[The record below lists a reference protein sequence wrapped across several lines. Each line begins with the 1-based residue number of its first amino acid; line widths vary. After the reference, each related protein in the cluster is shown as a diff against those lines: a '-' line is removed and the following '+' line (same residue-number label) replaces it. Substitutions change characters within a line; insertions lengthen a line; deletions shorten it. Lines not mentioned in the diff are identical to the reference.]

1 MLSHNFLSR
10 VNDRSSAGKE
20 ESARSPHQEGD
31 HAEPP
36 AIVLNEETKE
46 KRVEETGTKEKR
58 VEETETK
65 EKRVEETL
73 TTRRNRVREM
83 CKQFK
88 VAEDVAYTVNRRHY
102 YFFDYNATV
111 CAVPKVRPRGHCR
124 EGNFVEMSYNKY
136 IINVI
141 CGTVHL

>member
-1 MLSHNFLSR
+1 M
-10 VNDRSSAGKE
+10 NDRSSAGKE

-36 AIVLNEETKE
+36 AIVLNEE
-46 KRVEETGTKEKR
+46 TKEKR

-124 EGNFVEMSYNKY
+124 EGNCVEMSYNKY
-136 IINVI
+136 IISVI